1 MDRVDYLSL
10 LVQDLVTW
18 HKNDEIDLSPW
29 YQRRA
34 VWSVPQ
40 KAYLINT
47 LFEQK
52 PVPTLYFRH
61 SVDLEKDKSL
71 REVVD
76 GQQRIRA
83 ILEYVKGDFAARH
96 PNHKQK
102 VRHGKLRTEEK
113 RKFRETQL
121 SGGWLLGASD
131 PDVIEVFGRLNSVS
145 KTLNPSE
152 KRNSQFSGDFK
163 QFCLRQAASRVSL
176 WRDLRVFSANGIAR
190 MQEIQFVADIV
201 LNFLQGLSDFSNPKL
216 EQLYKA
222 NDDEFP
228 EAKEIEKRLESCFSL
243 IASVPKT
250 VFTNTIFLRQPLF
263 FSLVLVLDQL
273 KRVKAKALQEGLLE
287 INERFHSDTPV
298 NERPRADA
306 EFYEACRA
314 STQRIKNRKIRDRYL
329 KRFIKQ

>member
-1 MDRVDYLSL
+1 MDRVDYHSL

-18 HKNDEIDLSPW
+18 HNNSEIDLSPW

-34 VWSVPQ
+34 VWTVPQ

-47 LFEQK
+47 MFERK

-61 SVDLEKDKSL
+61 SLDLEQDKSL

-76 GQQRIRA
+76 GQQRIRS
-83 ILEYVKGDFAARH
+83 ILEYVKGAFAARH

-102 VRHGKLRTEEK
+102 VKHNQLRGEEK

-145 KTLNPSE
+145 KTLNSSE

-176 WRDLRVFSANGIAR
+176 WRNFGVFTANDIAR

-201 LNFLQGLSDFSNPKL
+201 LNFLQGLSDYSDLKIGKL
-216 EQLYKA
+216 YQEK
-222 NDDEFP
+222 DEEFP
-228 EAKEIEKRLESCFSL
+228 EAKEVEQRLESCFST
-243 IASVPKT
+243 IASMPKT
-250 VFTNTIFLRQPLF
+250 VFVDTIFSRKPIF

-273 KRVKAKALQEGLLE
+273 RRVKAKSLQESLFE
-287 INERFHSDTPV
+287 IDERFNSDTPMSK
-298 NERPRADA
+298 RTSA
-306 EFYEACRA
+306 ESEFHEACIA
-314 STQRIKNRKIRDRYL
+314 STQRIKSRKIRDRYL
-329 KRFIKQ
+329 KRFIK

>member
-1 MDRVDYLSL
+1 MDRVDYQPL

-18 HKNDEIDLSPW
+18 HKNSEIDLSPW

-34 VWSVPQ
+34 VWTVPQ

-52 PVPTLYFRH
+52 PVPTLYFRS
-61 SVDLEKDKSL
+61 SVDLEQDKSL

-76 GQQRIRA
+76 GQQRIRS
-83 ILEYVKGDFAARH
+83 ILEYVQGDFAVRH

-102 VRHGKLRTEEK
+102 VKHEQLRSEEK

-145 KTLNPSE
+145 KTLNSSE
-152 KRNSQFSGDFK
+152 KRNSKFSGEFK
-163 QFCLRQAASRVSL
+163 QFCLRQAASRISL
-176 WRDLRVFSANGIAR
+176 WRNFGVFTANNIAR

-201 LNFLQGLSDFSNPKL
+201 LNFLQGLSDYSDRKL
-216 EQLYKA
+216 EKLYEEK
-222 NDDEFP
+222 DEEFP
-228 EAKEIEKRLESCFSL
+228 EAKEVEKRLESCFTR
-243 IASVPKT
+243 IASMPKT
-250 VFTNTIFLRQPLF
+250 VFVDTIFSRQPLF
-263 FSLVLVLDQL
+263 FSLVLVLDKL
-273 KRVKAKALQEGLLE
+273 KRVKAKSLQESLLE
-287 INERFHSDTPV
+287 IDERFNSDTPI
-298 NERPRADA
+298 NKRAQADA
-306 EFYEACRA
+306 KFYEACGA

-329 KRFIKQ
+329 KRFIK

>member
-1 MDRVDYLSL
+1 MDRVDYQSL

-18 HKNDEIDLSPW
+18 QKNDEIELSPW

-61 SVDLEKDKSL
+61 SVDIEQDKSL

-102 VRHGKLRTEEK
+102 VKHAQLRSEEK

-152 KRNSQFSGDFK
+152 KRNSKFSGEFK
-163 QFCLRQAASRVSL
+163 QFCLHQAASRVSL
-176 WRDLRVFSANGIAR
+176 WRDLRVFSANAIAR
-190 MQEIQFVADIV
+190 MQEIQFVADIT
-201 LNFLQGLSDFSNPKL
+201 LNLLQGLSDYSTRKIA
-216 EQLYKA
+216 QLYK
-222 NDDEFP
+222 DKDEEFP
-228 EAKEIEKRLESCFSL
+228 EAKEIEKRLESCFSM

-250 VFTNTIFLRQPLF
+250 VFTNTIFSRQPLF
-263 FSLVLVLDQL
+263 FSLVLVLDEL
-273 KRVKAKALQEGLLE
+273 ERVKAKSLQESLLE
-287 INERFHSDTPV
+287 IDERFHSDTPV
-298 NERPRADA
+298 SERTRADA
-306 EFYEACRA
+306 EFHEACGA
-314 STQRIKNRKIRDRYL
+314 STQRIKSRKIRERYL
-329 KRFIKQ
+329 KRFIKR

>member
-1 MDRVDYLSL
+1 MDRVDYQSL

-18 HKNDEIDLSPW
+18 QKNDEIELSPW

-61 SVDLEKDKSL
+61 SVDIEQDKSL

-102 VRHGKLRTEEK
+102 VKHAQLRSEEK

-152 KRNSQFSGDFK
+152 KRNSKFSG
-163 QFCLRQAASRVSL
+163 
-176 WRDLRVFSANGIAR
+176 
-190 MQEIQFVADIV
+190 EIQAV
-201 LNFLQGLSDFSNPKL
+201 LSSPGS
-216 EQLYKA
+216 
-222 NDDEFP
+222 
-228 EAKEIEKRLESCFSL
+228 
-243 IASVPKT
+243 
-250 VFTNTIFLRQPLF
+250 
-263 FSLVLVLDQL
+263 
-273 KRVKAKALQEGLLE
+273 
-287 INERFHSDTPV
+287 
-298 NERPRADA
+298 
-306 EFYEACRA
+306 
-314 STQRIKNRKIRDRYL
+314 IKGVTL
-329 KRFIKQ
+329 A